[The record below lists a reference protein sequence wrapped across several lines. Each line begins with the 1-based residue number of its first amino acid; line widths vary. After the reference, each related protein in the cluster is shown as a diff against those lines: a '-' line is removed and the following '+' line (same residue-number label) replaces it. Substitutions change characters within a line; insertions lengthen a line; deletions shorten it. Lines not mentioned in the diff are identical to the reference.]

1 MINGWSLLALGLAY
15 IGVLFLIAWI
25 GDRLALSR
33 GTSKGRPL
41 IYSLSIAI
49 FCTSWTFFGSVGLA
63 VSTGFDF
70 LPVYIGA
77 ILCFAFCSPLIL
89 RIVQLAKSQ
98 NITSVAD
105 FLAARYGKSQSV
117 AAVATVI
124 CVISATPYIALQL
137 KAVAASVDTLL
148 GASAMTKLNLPA
160 DTALF
165 VALAMIAFTILFGT
179 RHIDATEHQHGL
191 MLAVA
196 TESIVKLAAFLAVGI
211 YVTYKV
217 FGSPA
222 NFFAVAN
229 SNLELKALFAN
240 SFNGST
246 WLTVTFLSF
255 CSILLLP
262 RQFHVIVVENTAER
276 EIERAKWLFPLYLV
290 LINIFVVP
298 IAAAGLVALPRG
310 SFAPD
315 TFVLVLPMMAG
326 ADLLTMAAFVG
337 GLSAATAMV
346 IVESVALAIMI
357 CNGLVAPVL
366 LRQKFANASAQADMS
381 GPLLVI
387 RRLAIVAIL
396 LAGYGFYKLI
406 GSEAALASI
415 GLVSFA
421 GIAQL
426 APAFFIGLYWRKAT
440 ARGAIAGMIAGI
452 AVWTYTLL
460 VPWFVKS
467 GWVSTQFLTEGPFGL
482 GFLAPQ
488 TLFYLRFDPLTHG
501 VIWSVFAN
509 VVAYI
514 TVSLLRPPEPVER
527 LQAHVFVVDDQPR
540 QMVAP
545 SFRIWRTSVT
555 IGDLQTTVSRY
566 LGAERADRSF
576 KDFAAS
582 RNLALDPSAEADVHT
597 LRFTEHLLTSAI
609 GAASARLVLTL
620 LLRRGNM
627 ANSSAMRLLDDASEA
642 LQYNRDLLQSALD
655 QVRHGL
661 SVFDKDMRLVCW
673 NRQFR
678 ELLDLPQ
685 ELGRVGVPFD
695 KIIRTCAQRGDFGPG
710 NVDDIVADR
719 LMRLVVRK
727 ETFIE
732 HFRNGR
738 RILEIRTASMPQG
751 GVVTTYAD
759 ITERMTAAE
768 ALERANETLERR
780 VEARTLELVQ
790 ANTALETAKA
800 QADAANLDKTRFLAA
815 ASHDVL
821 QPLNA
826 ARLYASSLVERLGQ
840 SPDDSQSSVIVCNI
854 DQSLEAVE
862 EILGALIDIAR
873 LDTGRMEPEISSFP
887 LQSLLER
894 LQVDFEPMA
903 KERGLSLK
911 VVPTSVWVR
920 SDRRLLRRLLQN
932 LVSNAIK
939 YTREGGV
946 VVGVRRHGLAAI
958 TAEVYD
964 TGPGIPEEK
973 REVIFKEFQ
982 RLEQTARSVR
992 GLGLG
997 LSIVERISKV
1007 LQHPVSVRS
1016 VINRGS
1022 MFSVSV
1028 ERTAA
1033 GVVSA
1038 QPSSAVE
1045 VIQSRLAGLSVLC
1058 VDNDPTI
1065 LRGMQT
1071 LLGGWG
1077 CHVMTAPSGEAA
1089 LPHLIETMSRPD
1101 VLLVD
1106 YHLDN
1111 GTGIEAIA
1119 VIRAAVGA
1127 DIPAIVITADNS
1139 AALQRVVRERGF
1151 GLLRKPVKA
1160 AALRAALTQIS
1171 LQSAAA
1177 AE

>member
-1 MINGWSLLALGLAY
+1 
-15 IGVLFLIAWI
+15 
-25 GDRLALSR
+25 
-33 GTSKGRPL
+33 
-41 IYSLSIAI
+41 
-49 FCTSWTFFGSVGLA
+49 
-63 VSTGFDF
+63 
-70 LPVYIGA
+70 
-77 ILCFAFCSPLIL
+77 
-89 RIVQLAKSQ
+89 
-98 NITSVAD
+98 
-105 FLAARYGKSQSV
+105 
-117 AAVATVI
+117 
-124 CVISATPYIALQL
+124 
-137 KAVAASVDTLL
+137 
-148 GASAMTKLNLPA
+148 
-160 DTALF
+160 
-165 VALAMIAFTILFGT
+165 
-179 RHIDATEHQHGL
+179 

-196 TESIVKLAAFLAVGI
+196 TESIVKLAAFLAVGVFI
-211 YVTYKV
+211 TYNV
-217 FGSPA
+217 FGDPI
-222 NFFAVAN
+222 NFLRVAQ
-229 SNLELKALFAN
+229 SNPDLKALFAN

-255 CSILLLP
+255 CAILLLP
-262 RQFHVIVVENTAER
+262 RQFHVIVVENTAES
-276 EIERAKWLFPLYLV
+276 EIRRAKWLFPLYLV
-290 LINIFVVP
+290 LINLFVVP

-310 SFAPD
+310 AFAPD

-326 ADLLTMAAFVG
+326 AEVLTMIAFVG

-346 IVESVALAIMI
+346 IVELVALAIMI

-366 LRQKFANASAQADMS
+366 LRQKYADASAQGDMA

-387 RRLAIVAIL
+387 RRLAIIAIL
-396 LAGYGFYKLI
+396 FAGYGFYKLI
-406 GSEAALASI
+406 GSSAALASI

-426 APAFFIGLYWRKAT
+426 APAFFIGLFWRKGT

-452 AVWTYTLL
+452 AIWSYTLL
-460 VPWFVKS
+460 LPWFVAS
-467 GWVSTQFLTEGPFGL
+467 GWLSAAILSDGPHGL

-488 TLFYLRFDPLTHG
+488 ALFYLRFDPLTHG
-501 VIWSVFAN
+501 VIWSLFGNAL
-509 VVAYI
+509 AYI
-514 TVSLLRPPEPVER
+514 TVSLLRAPEPVER

-555 IGDLQTTVSRY
+555 TGDLQATVARY
-566 LGAERADRSF
+566 LGQERAERSF

-582 RNLALDPSAEADVHT
+582 RSTAPDPGAEADVHT

-627 ANSSAMRLLDDASEA
+627 ANASAMRLLDDASEA

-678 ELLDLPQ
+678 ELLDLPA
-685 ELGRVGVPFD
+685 ELGRVGVPLD
-695 KIIRTCAQRGDFGPG
+695 KILRTCAQRGDLGPG
-710 NVDDIVADR
+710 HVDEIVADR
-719 LMRLVVRK
+719 LMRLAVRK
-727 ETFIE
+727 ETFVE

-790 ANTALETAKA
+790 ANSALESAKK

-840 SPDDSQSSVIVCNI
+840 SREDAQASTIVNNI
-854 DQSLEAVE
+854 DSSLEAVE

-873 LDTGRMEPEISSFP
+873 LDTGRMEPEFSEFP
-887 LQSLLER
+887 LNEILER
-894 LQVDFEPMA
+894 VKVDFEPMA
-903 KERGLSLK
+903 KERGLTLK
-911 VVPTSVWVR
+911 VVPTTAWVR

-932 LVSNAIK
+932 FVSNAIK

-946 VVGVRRHGLAAI
+946 VVGVRRGAGEARL
-958 TAEVYD
+958 EVYD
-964 TGPGIPEEK
+964 TGPGIPPEK
-973 REVIFKEFQ
+973 RDVIFKEFQ
-982 RLEQTARSVR
+982 RLEETATSVR

-997 LSIVERISKV
+997 LSIVERIGKV
-1007 LQHPVSVRS
+1007 LRHPVSVRS
-1016 VINRGS
+1016 VMGRGS
-1022 MFSVSV
+1022 MFGVALPM
-1028 ERTAA
+1028 TKA
-1033 GVVSA
+1033 GVAA
-1038 QPSSAVE
+1038 QHVKVAE
-1045 VIQSRLAGLSVLC
+1045 VMQSRLAGLSVLC
-1058 VDNDPTI
+1058 IDNDPTI

-1077 CHVMTAPSGEAA
+1077 CYVTTAPSGDAA
-1089 LPHLIETMSRPD
+1089 LRSIVETMTQPD

-1106 YHLDN
+1106 YHLDK
-1111 GTGIEAIA
+1111 GTGIDAIA
-1119 VIRAAVGA
+1119 LVRGHLGV
-1127 DIPAIVITADNS
+1127 DTPAIVITADNS
-1139 AALQRVVRERGF
+1139 ATLQRMVRDGGY

-1171 LQSAAA
+1171 LQTASAA
-1177 AE
+1177 E